1 MHSMDWQAILS
12 SKIMTNYLL
21 QEQEKLKK
29 NQKQN
34 NTLSS
39 IAAWEAME
47 NDIKSNEKLKNVLI
61 DWQNQF
67 RTDPN
72 KTLLNPKLSSIV
84 LSLNLED

>member
-1 MHSMDWQAILS
+1 
-12 SKIMTNYLL
+12 MTNYLL